1 MIKFLRY
8 PILFKNANDTTT
20 TNGIGALSDATKVEV
35 NLAANAIQTLT
46 MEYRV
51 DGTFANQIKPGQ
63 VIMADASP
71 ILLRQKFRIQ
81 EVMARTEDTITV
93 QAVGI
98 ASDFTNRIITQDI
111 SLPNMS
117 ASECFRALQDAMPPL
132 ESIPG
137 VEFTTDITE
146 LANINYTVDQNSDM
160 SAILSGADA
169 EGDEAIQSMQ
179 TLYKGNWI
187 FDNYHFYL
195 LKNPGRFTGE
205 VIKHGRDMGSME
217 NDDNIT
223 QLYTGIF
230 PYAKY
235 TPTPKTPLPT
245 DMTQAGEELDGMG
258 TVQYLGNGNLTTY
271 DSPYP
276 GHNVVGSVQNGQH
289 LQLVRKVD
297 GSSDPAPMNNNDW
310 YMLSDNSW
318 VDGNFITFDKNG
330 DYLVNAGD
338 GQGHTTTGS
347 ESKGIIYSESG
358 TATVAISI
366 IHVYRSPF
374 QGSDHVRLDFTFK
387 QGDRINYRHIAI
399 DDAGH
404 KWYEVGID
412 EWVYGPHLSFSKQ
425 DGIVYLPASGKTYV
439 KNGAIWYD
447 SPGIARQMILK
458 EGYYT
463 ITGQATIGDETFYKL
478 ATNKWAASTD
488 CDFKHKKTAKP
499 QKPSDI
505 VSHEASN
512 TGALELHDKPGGTAI
527 SCTIPAHE
535 QVIVNATADCN
546 GESWSQVTWNGH
558 TGWILSSSLDYSAD
572 DDVEPN
578 WGANSSS
585 DDDSTAD
592 EQAQQEIYVTLPD
605 SIMFADNQL
614 GQEYQRIK
622 PVDLSQY
629 WTPNNDN
636 DTGAPTA
643 DDIAQLQSLAEAYMK
658 EYKIGEPD
666 PTCTLTEGEV
676 GKIGHADLYDTV
688 GVDYENLGVRVTA
701 KVISTTWDALGHR
714 YISKTIGSLPPTY
727 EHLLLQTANSNAN
740 AKFGR
745 TTNRINAEHD
755 LVTDIHKALKQEGA
769 DRLSAEKNIAKQIG
783 VINDDFDGLKG
794 RVDEFDQDLV
804 TINGQFQ
811 DVQSWI
817 ESGGSAVLQFVDA
830 AGTQTYKNPTEIR
843 AMNEDG
849 SYMRFNSLGLEYVNP
864 YGYADAA
871 IDSRGNIIASHLT
884 ADTIK
889 ALNVDAF
896 QLNGALYCK
905 TPDGSM
911 AVYVGTDSPG
921 PLYPEYGGHAIW
933 VKSDN
938 YNSMLSS
945 GQLIIA
951 NGDGSTRSTIG
962 PNTGTIGGST
972 IATESNIRSIAGPYY
987 TTESEVRSIVRDMV
1001 PAKYRS

>member
-8 PILFKNANDTTT
+8 PILFKNANDNVT
-20 TNGIGALSDATKVEV
+20 TNGIGALSDATKAEV
-35 NLAANAIQTLT
+35 TQEANAIQTLS
-46 MEYRV
+46 MEYRI
-51 DGTFANQIKPGQ
+51 DGAFANQIKPKE
-63 VIMADASP
+63 VIMVDASP
-71 ILLRQKFRIQ
+71 QLLRQKFRIQ
-81 EVMARTEDTITV
+81 EVLAKTEDTITV

-98 ASDFTNRIITQDI
+98 ASDFTSRIITKDI

-117 ASECFRALQDAMPPL
+117 ASQCFQALQDAMPPL

-137 VEFTTDITE
+137 VEFTTDITD

-160 SAILSGADA
+160 SAILIGADA
-169 EGDEAIQSMQ
+169 EGDEATQSMQ
-179 TLYKGNWI
+179 ALYKGNWI

-195 LKNPGRFTGE
+195 LKNPGKYTGE

-245 DMTQAGEELDGMG
+245 DMTQAGDELDGMG

-289 LQLVRKVD
+289 LQLVRKVSS
-297 GSSDPAPMNNNDW
+297 GSDPATMNDDDW

-330 DYLVNAGD
+330 DYIINAGN
-338 GQGHTTTGS
+338 GQGHTTAGS

-358 TATVAISI
+358 TATVAIAK
-366 IHVYRSPF
+366 IHVYKSPF
-374 QGSDHVRLDFTFK
+374 QGSDHFRLNFTFK
-387 QGDRINYRHIAI
+387 KGDRINYKHIAI
-399 DDAGH
+399 DDNGN
-404 KWYEVGID
+404 KWYEVGEN
-412 EWVYGPHLSFSKQ
+412 EWVYGPHLSFSKK
-425 DGIVYLPASGKTYV
+425 DSIVYLPASGKTYV

-447 SPGIARQMILK
+447 TPGVARQMIIK
-458 EGYYT
+458 PGYYT
-463 ITGQATIGDETFYKL
+463 ILGQAVIGSTTYYKL
-478 ATNKWAASTD
+478 ATNKWADSSV
-488 CDFKHKKTAKP
+488 CDFNHKKTTKP
-499 QKPSDI
+499 IKPSNI

-512 TGALELHDKPGGTAI
+512 TGQIELHDKPGGTII
-527 SCTIPAHE
+527 SDTIPANQ
-535 QVIVNATADCN
+535 QVSVSATADYN
-546 GESWSQVTWNGH
+546 GESWSQITWQGH
-558 TGWILSSSLDYSAD
+558 TGWVLSSNLDYSGD
-572 DDVEPN
+572 TDVEPN
-578 WGANSSS
+578 WGADESSG
-585 DDDSTAD
+585 DDEIDDTPA
-592 EQAQQEIYVTLPD
+592 EQEIYVTLPD
-605 SIMFADNQL
+605 SIVYADNQI

-643 DDIAQLQSLAEAYMK
+643 DDITQLQSLADAYMK
-658 EYKIGEPD
+658 EYRIGQPD
-666 PTCTLTEGEV
+666 PTCTLSEGEV

-688 GVDYENLGVRVTA
+688 GVDYPNLGVRVTA

-714 YISKTIGSLPPTY
+714 YLSKTIGSLPPTY

-740 AKFGR
+740 SKFGR
-745 TTNRINAEHD
+745 ANHKIKAQND
-755 LVTDIHKALKQEGA
+755 LVTAIHKALKEEGS
-769 DRLSAEKNIAKQIG
+769 DRLAAEKNIAKQIG

-794 RVDEFDQDLV
+794 RVNEFDQDLV
-804 TINGQFQ
+804 SINGQFD

-817 ESGGSAVLQFVDA
+817 ESGGSTVLQFVDA
-830 AGTQTYKNPTEIR
+830 TGTQTYKNPTEIR
-843 AMNEDG
+843 AMNSDG
-849 SYMRFNSLGLEYVNP
+849 SYMRFNSQGLEYVNP
-864 YGYADAA
+864 YGYADSA

-884 ADTIK
+884 ADTIR
-889 ALNVDAF
+889 ALTVDAF
-896 QLNGALYCK
+896 QINGALYCK

-911 AVYVGTDSPG
+911 AVYVGTASPG
-921 PLYPEYGGHAIW
+921 QLFPQNGGHAIW

-938 YNSMLSS
+938 YISMMSS
-945 GQLIIA
+945 GQIA
-951 NGDGSTRSTIG
+951 VSDGSHVTSIG
-962 PNTGTIGGST
+962 PNTGVIGDNK
-972 IATESNIRSIAGPYY
+972 IVTEGNIRSIAGQYY
-987 TTESEVRSIVRDMV
+987 TTNSEVRSIIKDMV
-1001 PAKYRS
+1001 PSKYRN